1 MKESWS
7 RFLESVNLGEFIY
20 RSEYVRKF
28 PFVRKKFWLM
38 AELGV
43 NFAQLQ
49 LGLYAA
55 WLSLAVKASGRLP
68 VETSMLERGSA
79 NSISI
84 IFYEMKL
91 TGRNWFFVWMWIPS
105 TIIMFQLG
113 SLKLIVYT
121 CILQYSLVLV

>member
-1 MKESWS
+1 MLI
-7 RFLESVNLGEFIY
+7 LENLFTDLSIFVNFPL
-20 RSEYVRKF
+20 SE
-28 PFVRKKFWLM
+28 KFWPM

-55 WLSLAVKASGRLP
+55 WLSLAVRASGRLP
-68 VETSMLERGSA
+68 VANSMLERGSA
-79 NSISI
+79 NSIST

-91 TGRNWFFVWMWIPS
+91 TGRNWFFVWMWGPS
-105 TIIMFQLG
+105 TILMFQLG

>member
-1 MKESWS
+1 
-7 RFLESVNLGEFIY
+7 
-20 RSEYVRKF
+20 
-28 PFVRKKFWLM
+28 M

-91 TGRNWFFVWMWIPS
+91 TGRNWFFVWMWGPS
-105 TIIMFQLG
+105 TILMFQLG

>member
-1 MKESWS
+1 
-7 RFLESVNLGEFIY
+7 
-20 RSEYVRKF
+20 
-28 PFVRKKFWLM
+28 M

-91 TGRNWFFVWMWIPS
+91 TGRNWFFCVDVDSQHNTYVPTW
-105 TIIMFQLG
+105 
-113 SLKLIVYT
+113 
-121 CILQYSLVLV
+121 